1 MNILIFII
9 ATIINV
15 TLSTIRSICTIK
27 CGKWLSAI
35 SNAICY
41 GFYPLIVMLTAK
53 DTVTIVTNMVITAV
67 ANFICVWLIKYVE
80 EKAKKDKLWKI
91 EMAIPAV
98 LGFNIEEEIAV
109 DLLKSHNIPYNWH
122 YMDGWIIFNCYC
134 MTQEQTKVCADI
146 VKTCGGKISAY
157 ENKMGVI

>member
-53 DTVTIVTNMVITAV
+53 DTVTILANMAITAIV
-67 ANFICVWLIKYVE
+67 NFVCVWIIKWIE
-80 EKAKKDKLWKI
+80 EKAKKDKMWKV
-91 EMAIPAV
+91 EMAIPYLRADM
-98 LGFNIEEEIAV
+98 V
-109 DLLKSHNIPYNWH
+109 DSELSIGSIPYN
-122 YMDGWIIFNCYC
+122 YMRLGKWVIFNCYC
-134 MTQEQTKVCADI
+134 ETQADTKICVDLA
-146 VKTCGGKISAY
+146 KRFNGKISAY

>member
-53 DTVTIVTNMVITAV
+53 DTVTILANMAITAIV
-67 ANFICVWLIKYVE
+67 NFVCVWIIKWVE
-80 EKAKKDKLWKI
+80 EKAKKDKMWKV
-91 EMAIPAV
+91 EMAIPIDNVRVSV
-98 LGFNIEEEIAV
+98 LHC
-109 DLLKSHNIPYNWH
+109 LLEPIPHNYNVI
-122 YMDGWIIFNCYC
+122 GNWIVCNCYC
-134 MTQEQTKVCADI
+134 MHQKDTALCAEI
-146 VKTCGGKISAY
+146 AKIYEGKISAY